1 MFNKIEGMSFLGFN
15 IGDIITSDA
24 KPLDSILDIKFDFK
38 INKDAINNSA
48 IVDIDFFTND
58 DELHIHRE
66 HSKSFCSFIY
76 SSGILSL
83 SQIDFDKKVP
93 LVYKFMENDSL
104 WHTMHILIKPENMW
118 CPSRVCI
125 FEDCWH
131 ENSEIINNSEIPAD
145 SSNTKKHKRAD
156 IYVDELKINTFN
168 YFTLGINYFIV
179 SFGNNNFSP
188 IKHTLE
194 YKGIYEYSLNKIN
207 PISIKNV
214 NISLDGKDIDLNV
227 KPGAI
232 Y

>member
-15 IGDIITSDA
+15 IGDIIASDVN
-24 KPLDSILDIKFDFK
+24 PLGSILEIKFDFK
-38 INKDAINNSA
+38 INKDAINSSA
-48 IVDIDFFTND
+48 ILDVDFFTNN
-58 DELHIHRE
+58 DESDIHRE
-66 HSKSFCSFIY
+66 HSRSFCSFIY
-76 SSGILSL
+76 LNGKMSL

-93 LVYKFMENDSL
+93 IVYEFMKNDSL
-104 WHTMHILIKPENMW
+104 WHTIHVLIKSENLW
-118 CPSRVCI
+118 CPSRLCI

-131 ENSEIINNSEIPAD
+131 ENSEIIDNSELPP
-145 SSNTKKHKRAD
+145 SSSDVKKHKQVE
-156 IYVDELKINTFN
+156 IYIDKLKINTFN
-168 YFTLGINYFIV
+168 YFTQGIKYFMV

-194 YKGIYEYSLNKIN
+194 YKEIYEYSLNKSN